1 MPEATRTDV
10 ETALEKFKA
19 LDNEAQ
25 CVAIAALIALCT
37 LAND

>member
-19 LDNEAQ
+19 LDDEAQ
-25 CVAIAALIALCT
+25 CVAIATLIALCT
-37 LAND
+37 LANK

>member
-19 LDNEAQ
+19 LDDEAQ
-25 CVAIAALIALCT
+25 CVAIATLIALCA
-37 LAND
+37 LANN

>member
-19 LDNEAQ
+19 LDNETQ
-25 CVAIAALIALCT
+25 CVAIATLIALCT
-37 LAND
+37 LANE